1 MSRTAGAEY
10 NPPLKWRSVITN
22 QDWASIV
29 SNLCIIIALIIFGS
43 LQNPNTRPYLLY
55 DATISYPYN
64 PDSTIPYWAAV
75 FTPLASLIVSLLVLE
90 FGIAKRLN
98 VSKISAVTSMLHFIL
113 DFIFTFATNALLT
126 ETCKLLVGRF
136 RPDWLSR
143 CNPTNTGNAVLEW
156 GLPASDNP
164 ACNSGLS
171 SSKLEDGRKS
181 FPSGHASTAFALGV
195 YVSGYVLWAV
205 FYRTGR
211 KYAGSN
217 AGKSFLKRVM
227 IEMGIGLAFI
237 WVLAQLGWAW

>member
-143 CNPTNTGNAVLEW
+143 CNPTNTGNAVLERVSLLVMLVLLSLLVSMCLGMSY
-156 GLPASDNP
+156 GLY
-164 ACNSGLS
+164 
-171 SSKLEDGRKS
+171 
-181 FPSGHASTAFALGV
+181 F
-195 YVSGYVLWAV
+195 
-205 FYRTGR
+205 
-211 KYAGSN
+211 
-217 AGKSFLKRVM
+217 
-227 IEMGIGLAFI
+227 IGLAESTQDQTQESHFSSE
-237 WVLAQLGWAW
+237 L